1 MIIIYYQSRENGEF
15 TNVHEDHAGAGKE
28 KLAEAIA
35 RYNEADYPTTAGM
48 VEVAD
53 NSLEAYLFKTRAHRA
68 DLDRQAIRDAID
80 AIETALDNV
89 RYLED

>member
-1 MIIIYYQSRENGEF
+1 MIIIYYQSRENGKF
-15 TNVHEDHAGAGKE
+15 TNVHEDHANAGKE

-35 RYNEADYPTTAGM
+35 RYNNAGHTTAAGM

-53 NSLEAYLFKTRAHRA
+53 NSLEAYLFETRNRRA
-68 DLDRQAIRDAID
+68 DIDRQAIRDAID